1 MRIFVEESRR
11 SESLLAR
18 ESAGSEVGRR
28 GARVRG
34 AVLASEGGGRRL
46 LKRDFDIGVV
56 CSIYIRG

>member
-34 AVLASEGGGRRL
+34 AVLASEGGGEAVAQEG
-46 LKRDFDIGVV
+46 F
-56 CSIYIRG
+56 

>member
-1 MRIFVEESRR
+1 MEESRR

-34 AVLASEGGGRRL
+34 AVLASEGGGGRRL
-46 LKRDFDIGVV
+46 LKRDFDIGVAS
-56 CSIYIRG
+56 SIYIRG